1 MKRVFILSGIVF
13 LLMTLL
19 VFTGRIRLNH
29 SMRSSINSGNAYY
42 NDKDYGKA
50 IEIYERV
57 LKNKPNNADI
67 LYNIGLTAYAME
79 DYEKAIEYYS
89 QSRDCSMLLGNAY
102 YRQGSRIGDPTQQM
116 QSYRQGLEQYLI
128 SIKAEPNNIEVKY
141 NYELLKKL
149 IDDREQNQEQ
159 QNEKQKDE
167 NSQDKDQSQDS
178 QKDKNQ
184 QNQDGQ
190 NEENENQK
198 QENQNKENDDR
209 NNQNSEEQ
217 KNDQKK
223 LKNEREDGQ
232 SQNNQNEAFNDE
244 EANQNQN
251 SIDQVLKMLE
261 QQEKQ
266 SLKNNQA
273 VMNKGEGEV
282 NDW

>member
-67 LYNIGLTAYAME
+67 LYNLGLTAYAME

-167 NSQDKDQSQDS
+167 NSQDS

-190 NEENENQK
+190 NENQK

-209 NNQNSEEQ
+209 NNQNSEKQ

-266 SLKNNQA
+266 SLKNNQT
-273 VMNKGEGEV
+273 VMNKGGGEV